1 MATRRARFVALAKET
16 EVIEKERKTREES
29 DRMVAANALEQSR
42 AAPMVETEREGELKG
57 KLKGKLRGKLVG
69 RVRAL
74 AVMWQEPGF
83 RVAVHFL
90 GMGVALLVI
99 FSLLA
104 SGARF
109 DLF

>member
-1 MATRRARFVALAKET
+1 MATRRARFVALARET
-16 EVIEKERKTREES
+16 EVLEKELKTREES
-29 DRMVAANALEQSR
+29 DRMVAANALELSR
-42 AAPMVETEREGELKG
+42 ATPTAETGSEGELKR
-57 KLKGKLRGKLVG
+57 KLKGKLVG

-90 GMGVALLVI
+90 GMGVALLLI